1 MITIEWMDRFVKLM
15 DQISNCPAAGVGIA
29 ELSRQTL
36 LSKGTLHRMLQSMM
50 GYQLVVQDPE
60 SKKYMLGPKSMAWG
74 SAFLQNRD
82 PVGLLAQYCKQV
94 GEETGLYAFI
104 CRFQSD
110 EIFCTHTHQ
119 PSSAGNSFFVHVGQR
134 MPVHAAAAAQIIMA
148 FQSNAVI
155 DRLLDKEKLDPLTP
169 FTLTDVNDLR
179 QKIQEARVER
189 AAYCEQELE
198 LGTAALSVPIFH
210 GKDQTSISLSLVG
223 EYHYFDAHKDKLI
236 QALQRVADQASDH
249 LSSMQALSSLF

>member
-15 DQISNCPAAGVGIA
+15 DQISDCPAAGIGIA

-36 LSKGTLHRMLQSMM
+36 LSKGTLHRMLQSMI

-74 SAFLQNRD
+74 SSFLQNRD

-104 CRFQSD
+104 CRYQAD

-119 PSSAGNSFFVHVGQR
+119 PSSTGNSFFVHVGQR
-134 MPVHAAAAAQIIMA
+134 MPIHAAAAAQIILA
-148 FQSNAVI
+148 FQPDEVI
-155 DRLLDKEKLDPLTP
+155 NRLLDKEAPDPYTP
-169 FTLTDVNDLR
+169 FTLTDPDELR
-179 QKIQEARVER
+179 NKIHEARIEKV
-189 AAYCEQELE
+189 AYCEQELE
-198 LGTAALSVPIFH
+198 LGTSALSVPIFH
-210 GKDQTSISLSLVG
+210 GKDRTSISMSLVG
-223 EYHYFDAHKDKLI
+223 EYHYFDTNKEKLI
-236 QALQRVADQASDH
+236 QALQRVAEQASDH
-249 LSSMQALSSLF
+249 LTSMQALSSLF

>member
-1 MITIEWMDRFVKLM
+1 MIEWMDRFVKLM
-15 DQISNCPAAGVGIA
+15 DQISDCPAAGIGIA

-36 LSKGTLHRMLQSMM
+36 ISKGTLHRMLQSMM

-60 SKKYMLGPKSMAWG
+60 SKKYMLGPKAMAWG
-74 SAFLQNRD
+74 STFLQNRD

-119 PSSAGNSFFVHVGQR
+119 PSSIGNSFFVHVGQR
-134 MPVHAAAAAQIIMA
+134 MPVHAAAAAQIILA
-148 FQSNAVI
+148 FQSDEVI
-155 DRLLDKEKLDPLTP
+155 DRLLNKEKLDALTP
-169 FTLTDVNDLR
+169 FTLTDTHDLR
-179 QKIQEARVER
+179 RKIHEARRVR
-189 AAYCEQELE
+189 VAYCEQELE

-210 GKDQTSISLSLVG
+210 SNDQALISMSLVG
-223 EYHYFDAHKDKLI
+223 EYHYFDTNKEKLI
-236 QALQRVADQASDH
+236 RALQRVAEQASDH